1 MLEGSS
7 DTRCNFFSNKFAS
20 IDPQSGR
27 TYTVFAPTDAA
38 FANQT
43 QEEVNF
49 MVTDKASAHKCKS
62 L

>member
-1 MLEGSS
+1 MQLFPNLF
-7 DTRCNFFSNKFAS
+7 C

-49 MVTDKASAHKCKS
+49 MVTDKASAHKCKGFFFDEFK
-62 L
+62 